1 MAPRQTALIWNYY
14 QKENNNIA
22 KCILCSKKLLTKNSN
37 TKGLWV
43 HLKSMHPV
51 NNMELEKLV
60 SDKKVQKEYK
70 QVHKL

>member
-1 MAPRQTALIWNYY
+1 M
-14 QKENNNIA
+14 A

-60 SDKKVQKEYK
+60 SDKKVQKSKEIELVK
-70 QVHKL
+70 GRVR